1 METIDAML
9 PVYTVQGANWT
20 IDILLDEDD
29 AEMSEED
36 QMMEAATKA
45 CEIFKAV
52 LSPEYASQISNDS
65 FRITDESNAPYMG
78 VVLFVHPKDTDPD
91 KTQKLIKSSIVLAN
105 GGFYNDSLESEKVLE
120 IEMRELKKE
129 TDKKNDKDVENFAKL
144 QKDVKAGKLG
154 RRKRK

>member
-1 METIDAML
+1 
-9 PVYTVQGANWT
+9 
-20 IDILLDEDD
+20 
-29 AEMSEED
+29 
-36 QMMEAATKA
+36 
-45 CEIFKAV
+45 
-52 LSPEYASQISNDS
+52 
-65 FRITDESNAPYMG
+65 MG